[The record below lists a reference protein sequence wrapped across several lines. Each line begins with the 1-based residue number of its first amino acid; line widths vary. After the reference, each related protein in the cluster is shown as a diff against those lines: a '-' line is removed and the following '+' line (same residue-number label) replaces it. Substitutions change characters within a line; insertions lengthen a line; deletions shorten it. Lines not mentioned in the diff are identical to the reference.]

1 LSTSHDASTPSSVA
15 DKDSLEGRR
24 CERVKTLEEAK
35 DAIAISSQ
43 VINLVVPPLANG
55 DSGSDDSDI
64 EYQPDDLE
72 DTFDPA
78 VQLEVE
84 EELDM
89 DKTQLWMLCGSDGCP
104 YHMIFHQEK
113 ECQASNTSL
122 STRVATTMIDA
133 IRKAHEIPNIYY
145 FLTTSSKVILWSM
158 TKGTLS
164 LSTGNSYHLTIRSK
178 KWYRS
183 LFITALN
190 VATVAAWRICI

>member
-89 DKTQLWMLCGSDGCP
+89 DKFVDIKLAQ
-104 YHMIFHQEK
+104 K
-113 ECQASNTSL
+113 ESGAL
-122 STRVATTMIDA
+122 S
-133 IRKAHEIPNIYY
+133 K
-145 FLTTSSKVILWSM
+145 
-158 TKGTLS
+158 
-164 LSTGNSYHLTIRSK
+164 
-178 KWYRS
+178 
-183 LFITALN
+183 
-190 VATVAAWRICI
+190 

>member
-1 LSTSHDASTPSSVA
+1 
-15 DKDSLEGRR
+15 LEGRR

-43 VINLVVPPLANG
+43 VINHVVPPLANG

-64 EYQPDDLE
+64 EYQPDNLE

-78 VQLEVE
+78 VQLGVE

-89 DKTQLWMLCGSDGCP
+89 DKFIDIKLARKESRALSKWIKSEDLDMTFHGPKLKDKPYRFGHELWMLCGSDGCP

-122 STRVATTMIDA
+122 STRVSTTMIDA
-133 IRKAHEIPNIYY
+133 IRKPHEIPNIYY
-145 FLTTSSKVILWSM
+145 FLTTSSKVILWS
-158 TKGTLS
+158 S
-164 LSTGNSYHLTIRSK
+164 
-178 KWYRS
+178 
-183 LFITALN
+183 
-190 VATVAAWRICI
+190 